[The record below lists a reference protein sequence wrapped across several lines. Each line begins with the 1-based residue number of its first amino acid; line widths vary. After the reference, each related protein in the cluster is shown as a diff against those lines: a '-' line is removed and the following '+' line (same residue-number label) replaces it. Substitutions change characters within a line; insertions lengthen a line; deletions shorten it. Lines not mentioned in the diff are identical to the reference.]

1 MFLLRQGLAFYVR
14 HESEELVNGGDFLE
28 LLRFLAKHNEEVNKV
43 VSKIGLENLKLA
55 ARNIETDIVNATAI
69 ETTNAIIKEVGNDL
83 FSILVDKVVDISGE
97 EKMTISLHFVDKKGF
112 VVELFIGI
120 VHVSDTN
127 ALSLKAA
134 IEALFSRHGF

>member
-55 ARNIETDIVNATAI
+55 APNIETDIVNATAI